1 METPLPSGN
10 PPLGPLEN
18 PPCRIRCVVDPD
30 FPLSSLC
37 VFVWLR
43 FRGRP
48 AIVSACEREVLSL
61 YLMNQPPDA
70 PQSGTNE
77 ALAPAADTP
86 LPAAD
91 LFAARQ
97 LPGDCAQEA
106 QLRAELQ
113 PGPTPS
119 TSPSCDPYHQGTT
132 TVARRATCVW
142 TCDTGAVQAVGS
154 ALVLR
159 HAQDVDPSR
168 AVSVP
173 GTHVDW
179 PVALDVLLSL
189 DARERARAVSR
200 TPGAPCRTIC
210 TAFARA
216 DLGRTFDL
224 DNDLR
229 RFGCPRHTF

>member
-1 METPLPSGN
+1 METPLPSGK
-10 PPLGPLEN
+10 PPPTFFVVGFPTIVVRFPTGSQLL
-18 PPCRIRCVVDPD
+18 CRSD

-43 FRGRP
+43 FRSRP

-70 PQSGTNE
+70 PQNGTNE

-132 TVARRATCVW
+132 TVT
-142 TCDTGAVQAVGS
+142 S
-154 ALVLR
+154 
-159 HAQDVDPSR
+159 H
-168 AVSVP
+168 
-173 GTHVDW
+173 
-179 PVALDVLLSL
+179 
-189 DARERARAVSR
+189 
-200 TPGAPCRTIC
+200 
-210 TAFARA
+210 
-216 DLGRTFDL
+216 
-224 DNDLR
+224 
-229 RFGCPRHTF
+229 